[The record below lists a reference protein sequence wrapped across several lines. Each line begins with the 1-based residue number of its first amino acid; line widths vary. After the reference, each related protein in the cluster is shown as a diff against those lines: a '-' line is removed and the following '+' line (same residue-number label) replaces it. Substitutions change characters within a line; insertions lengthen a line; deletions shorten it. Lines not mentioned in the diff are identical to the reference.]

1 MNQTQTIPAKQ
12 PRLLSSLPGTI
23 KKGIVSTAGIVKKKA
38 VDAVVL
44 SGTVK
49 RKIISTAVE
58 VKKKADDALALSGE
72 IKKNIKISALALRII
87 LANRE
92 IRDEIASA
100 VKSATDVS
108 KKSIEEARDGIL
120 KDKVFLNN
128 LTNTSKKI
136 GDQLSNTVYS
146 TVDGAS
152 LGAVSD
158 IRAVYSSF
166 SATLNAIDLFSSILK
181 VPVTKLDEKIKGD
194 SKEVISL
201 FKSLI
206 SVKNNYYATMK
217 KLNDDMKL
225 AAASLAVPS
234 LPIPNLNI
242 PKLNV
247 PMPKVNVPMP
257 KVNVPIPK
265 LNVPMPKVNVPIPNL
280 NVPIPNLNVPIPKLN
295 VPIPNLNVPKVNIPK
310 VNIPKVKSGGG
321 SSKKKKTIKR
331 SRRRYRNKRTLKM

>member
-1 MNQTQTIPAKQ
+1 MNQTQTIPANQ
-12 PRLLSSLPGTI
+12 PHLLSSLPGTI

-38 VDAVVL
+38 ADAVAL

-247 PMPKVNVPMP
+247 PMPKVNIPKVNIP

-265 LNVPMPKVNVPIPNL
+265 LNVPMPKVNVPKV
-280 NVPIPNLNVPIPKLN
+280 NVPKVNVPIPKLN
-295 VPIPNLNVPKVNIPK
+295 VPMPKVNVPKVS
-310 VNIPKVKSGGG
+310 IPKVKSGGG

>member
-1 MNQTQTIPAKQ
+1 MNPTQPIPAKQ

-23 KKGIVSTAGIVKKKA
+23 KKGIISTAGIVKKKA
-38 VDAVVL
+38 ADAVVL

-49 RKIISTAVE
+49 KKIISTAVE
-58 VKKKADDALALSGE
+58 VKKKAADALALSGE

-194 SKEVISL
+194 SKEVVSL

-225 AAASLAVPS
+225 AAASIAAPS
-234 LPIPNLNI
+234 LPI

-265 LNVPMPKVNVPIPNL
+265 LNVP
-280 NVPIPNLNVPIPKLN
+280 
-295 VPIPNLNVPKVNIPK
+295 KVNIPK
-310 VNIPKVKSGGG
+310 VNIPKVNIGGG
-321 SSKKKKTIKR
+321 SSKKNKTIRR
-331 SRRRYRNKRTLKM
+331 SRRRRRYRNKKTLKL